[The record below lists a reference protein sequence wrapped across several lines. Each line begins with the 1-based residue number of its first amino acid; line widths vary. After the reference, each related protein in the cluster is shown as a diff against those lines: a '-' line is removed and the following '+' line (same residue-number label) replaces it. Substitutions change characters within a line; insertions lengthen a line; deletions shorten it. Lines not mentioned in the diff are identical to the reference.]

1 MKSRSANPWLLR
13 RLLAVA
19 LAQALGWPAVPPL
32 AAQQEDAGRIR
43 VDVNLVLVEAT
54 VKDKAGRI
62 MDGLTQKDF
71 QLLED
76 GAPQTITHFSRDQLP
91 LAVALVVDLSASIEP
106 FLRPLH
112 YATQTAL
119 RTLKPE
125 DEVALFTF
133 SEHVDRAVDLTKDK
147 RAVSDRFEFFTTGG
161 STNINDALYEAA
173 RYLAEEAPAAR
184 RVVILVSDNVPTD
197 AGRVTP
203 KQDEDALLEADSA
216 LYSVKIP
223 GRNPPEARMAAKL
236 GGKVN
241 VEKLAEQTGG
251 EVFDVEKVGSLYLAI
266 QALIERL
273 KTRYTLGYTPA
284 KTVRDGRFHNLSVQL
299 APGRGNPGKDYTVLA
314 KRGYFAT
321 PSRTSSR

>member
-1 MKSRSANPWLLR
+1 MNSHAENPQLFR

-19 LAQALGWPAVPPL
+19 SALALTWPAVPPL
-32 AAQQEDAGRIR
+32 RAQQENAGRIR

-54 VKDKAGRI
+54 VKDSRGRI

-71 QLLED
+71 QVLED
-76 GAPQTITHFSRDQLP
+76 GVPQTLTHFSRDQLP
-91 LAVALVVDLSASIEP
+91 LAVALVVDLSTSIEP

-133 SEHVDRAVDLTKDK
+133 AGHVDRTVDLTKDK
-147 RAVSDRFEFFTTGG
+147 RAVSDQFENFTTGG

-173 RYLAEEAPAAR
+173 RYLGDEAPSAR
-184 RVVILVSDNVPTD
+184 RVVILVSDNVPTN
-197 AGRVTP
+197 AGSETP
-203 KQDEDALLEADSA
+203 RDDEAALLEGDAA
-216 LYSVKIP
+216 LYSLKIP

-251 EVFDVEKVGSLYLAI
+251 EIFDVEKVGSLYLAF

-273 KTRYTLGYTPA
+273 KTRYTLGFTPA
-284 KTVRDGRFHNLSVQL
+284 RGVRDGKFHALTVQL
-299 APGRGNPGKDYTVLA
+299 EPSRGKPGKDYKVIA
-314 KRGYFAT
+314 KRGYYAT
-321 PSRTSSR
+321 PSRVATQ